1 MKHRNDGWMIW
12 TYLIAHHAGLSR
24 MTQDSGNLEFR
35 MQRVYIAIKYLPE
48 FSRKKPTV
56 FLSSDVKP

>member
-48 FSRKKPTV
+48 FSRK
-56 FLSSDVKP
+56 